1 VIGSGIFENDAAALH
16 ESGPVGFI
24 VATLIVGVI
33 AICVM
38 ESVSELVQLFPCP
51 NAIVEYTRAF
61 VDRDLAWVV
70 GIAYWYDHHL
80 IVRRRAKFSRYTYV
94 ATFAAQNLALAQLCE
109 RWIQSKVLEGLVFFT
124 LTPLV
129 LFDLNLAGVFVG
141 LLLLAMR
148 RCADHETVVWRG

>member
-16 ESGPVGFI
+16 ESGPIGFI
-24 VATLIVGVI
+24 VATAIVGVI

-70 GIAYWYDHHL
+70 GIAYWYD
-80 IVRRRAKFSRYTYV
+80 Y
-94 ATFAAQNLALAQLCE
+94 Q
-109 RWIQSKVLEGLVFFT
+109 
-124 LTPLV
+124 PL
-129 LFDLNLAGVFVG
+129 F
-141 LLLLAMR
+141 R
-148 RCADHETVVWRG
+148 RCAQLSQVYLRCYLRCAELGFGSIM